1 MPDSGTHTHE
11 ALFYREDREYL
22 EGISRFLEPARDTG
36 EPVALVLPG
45 PKLELARGSV
55 SELPYCELLDM
66 SEVGRNPA
74 RLIPLVG
81 RLLEQVED
89 MRVLHVIGE
98 PIWPGR
104 GSDEVR
110 EAMRH
115 EALVNLAFKDTAVR
129 ALCPYDASQ
138 LDHSVLAIAERT
150 HRTVFDKGRPYAS
163 PCYSDAIPPECE
175 SALAPPPGDVLRF
188 ELEDRD
194 LASLRA
200 AVRNFG
206 REQRMRAS
214 ALNDLLVIANEL
226 ATNAYEHGAP
236 PRRLTLWRALRH
248 LVCQVENEGTIT
260 DPLVGRRNPD
270 PRPGHGMGLWIV
282 HQIADLV
289 EVRDGA
295 RTTVRA
301 HLATGSAG

>member
-11 ALFYREDREYL
+11 ALFYRDDREYL
-22 EGISRFLEPARDTG
+22 EGISRFLEPPRDTG
-36 EPVALVLPG
+36 EPVALLLPG
-45 PKLELARGSV
+45 AKLELARDLV
-55 SELPYCELLDM
+55 SGLPYCELLDM
-66 SEVGRNPA
+66 SDVGRNPA
-74 RLIPLVG
+74 RVIPLVT
-81 RLLEQVED
+81 RLLEQAED
-89 MRVLHVIGE
+89 MRTLHVIGE

-110 EAMRH
+110 EALRH
-115 EALVNLAFKDTAVR
+115 EALVNLAFKDAAMR
-129 ALCPYDASQ
+129 ALCPYDAAQ
-138 LDHSVLAIAERT
+138 LDRSVLAIAERT
-150 HRTVFDKGRPYAS
+150 HRTVLDHGQPSAS
-163 PCYSDAIPPECE
+163 ACYSDAIPAECE
-175 SALAPPPGDVLRF
+175 SALTPPPGDVVRF
-188 ELEDRD
+188 ELEDGN

-200 AVRNFG
+200 AVRDFG
-206 REQRMRAS
+206 REHRMRAG

-248 LVCQVENEGTIT
+248 LVCQVENEGTIA

-289 EVRDGA
+289 EVRDGS

-301 HLATGSAG
+301 HLASGSAR